1 MIRISEPTN
10 QQIEEARAR
19 LFLADLKKA
28 LRDQNIRD
36 AVLELSVDR
45 NIHNQMVYSVHA
57 TRGGLQITGPE
68 GRLFTP
74 SRIPRSL
81 SLDCWP
87 TTHSALPGSR
97 RQSRRTQP
105 RDALLTLTPWSRF
118 LRAAG
123 SSFPSLS
130 GSRAGRPLRS
140 MCRQRGLQ
148 ISGADPEEPLNIR

>member
-68 GRLFTP
+68 GGLFTP

-105 RDALLTLTPWSRF
+105 RDALLTLTPVV
-118 LRAAG
+118 A
-123 SSFPSLS
+123 LS
-130 GSRAGRPLRS
+130 ARCGGLLFRPCLALVQVGLFEACVGREVCRS
-140 MCRQRGLQ
+140 AEL
-148 ISGADPEEPLNIR
+148 IRRSH

>member
-45 NIHNQMVYSVHA
+45 NIHNQVVYSVHA

-68 GRLFTP
+68 GRAVHPITDTPFTVA
-74 SRIPRSL
+74 R
-81 SLDCWP
+81 
-87 TTHSALPGSR
+87 
-97 RQSRRTQP
+97 
-105 RDALLTLTPWSRF
+105 LLTYDAQRTAKHQ
-118 LRAAG
+118 AAITEN
-123 SSFPSLS
+123 
-130 GSRAGRPLRS
+130 A
-140 MCRQRGLQ
+140 
-148 ISGADPEEPLNIR
+148 AA